1 MTSTIT
7 KTNICNLALDILHE
21 GPFTDVDA
29 DNTANSRWFVRNYE
43 VTRDAEV
50 RKHVWNFAKKRSTL
64 TVDGAAPTFGW
75 SYRYAIP
82 SDCLRVLKLRY
93 DGEFENPSIRHEV
106 EAGYILCDQ
115 ATSLYLLYI
124 FQITDTTKFDPNFV
138 EALAARLAMKAAHR
152 FTGKQS
158 MVQVAASFYADA
170 IAEAR
175 LTNAIEGTPERPYD
189 DDVIAARYST

>member
-43 VTRDAEV
+43 VTRDAEI
-50 RKHVWNFAKKRSTL
+50 RKHVWNFAKKRASL
-64 TVDGAAPTFGW
+64 TADGTAPTFGW
-75 SYRYAIP
+75 STRFAVP
-82 SDCLRVLKLRY
+82 SDCLRVLQLRY
-93 DGEFENPSIRHEV
+93 DGEFEGPHVPHEV
-106 EAGYILCDQ
+106 EAGYILTDQ
-115 ATSLYLLYI
+115 STTLYLLYL

-170 IAEAR
+170 ISEAR
-175 LTNAIEGTPERPYD
+175 LANAIEGTPQKAYD
-189 DDVIAARYST
+189 DDVIAARYNP